1 MKTHQM
7 NLKTKLEIV
16 SKPDLGR
23 LHETSLKVLAETG
36 VVFHS
41 EEALEI
47 FKRHGIKINGKTVY
61 FSKKEVE
68 DAID

>member
-16 SKPDLGR
+16 SKPDLDR

-47 FKRHGIKINGKTVY
+47 FKRHGIKNKRENSL
-61 FSKKEVE
+61 FFKKRGGGC
-68 DAID
+68 D